1 MPPALTPPASEITHF
16 YIFEFNDRLN
26 GKSREDGGMSRRF
39 AELALAV
46 VTGLC
51 LSFPAA
57 ASELVMF
64 ERAGCGWCARFNAEI
79 APIYAKTDEGRAL
92 PLRRVDLGQPLP
104 PDLTGIAPGAF
115 TPTFVVVDQGREIGR
130 IRGYPGD
137 AFFFGLL
144 GRIMNATS
152 GTPARS

>member
-1 MPPALTPPASEITHF
+1 MPGQITARRLATLASAAIAVLSLSTP
-16 YIFEFNDRLN
+16 L
-26 GKSREDGGMSRRF
+26 
-39 AELALAV
+39 L
-46 VTGLC
+46 
-51 LSFPAA
+51 

-64 ERAGCGWCARFNAEI
+64 ERPGCGWCARFNAEI
-79 APIYAKTDEGRAL
+79 APIYGKTDEGRAL
-92 PLRRVDLGQPLP
+92 PLRRVDLTQKLP
-104 PDLTGIAPGAF
+104 ADLAGIDPGAF
-115 TPTFVVVDQGREIGR
+115 TPTFVVVDQGHEIGR

>member
-1 MPPALTPPASEITHF
+1 MSGQITLRRLATLPSVAIAL
-16 YIFEFNDRLN
+16 
-26 GKSREDGGMSRRF
+26 
-39 AELALAV
+39 
-46 VTGLC
+46 LC
-51 LSFPAA
+51 LSSPLP

-64 ERAGCGWCARFNAEI
+64 ERPGCGWCARFNAEI

-92 PLRRVDLGQPLP
+92 PLRRVDLTQKLP
-104 PDLTGIAPGAF
+104 ADLAGIDPGAF
-115 TPTFVVVDQGREIGR
+115 TPTFVVLDQGREIGR

-144 GRIMNATS
+144 GRIINATS

>member
-1 MPPALTPPASEITHF
+1 MAIGGEVEMGIAALRQLGFVAQPRQS
-16 YIFEFNDRLN
+16 L
-26 GKSREDGGMSRRF
+26 GREHIG
-39 AELALAV
+39 ELGIIEA
-46 VTGLC
+46 GE
-51 LSFPAA
+51 SPAA

>member
-1 MPPALTPPASEITHF
+1 MVRTIA
-16 YIFEFNDRLN
+16 
-26 GKSREDGGMSRRF
+26 K
-39 AELALAV
+39 LAWAV

-51 LSFPAA
+51 LSSPGA

-79 APIYAKTDEGRAL
+79 APIYAKTDEGRAA
-92 PLRRVDLGQPLP
+92 PLRRIDLAQPLP
-104 PDLTGIAPGAF
+104 PDLAGIDPGAF

-137 AFFFGLL
+137 TFFFGLL
-144 GRIMNATS
+144 GRIMNATN
-152 GTPARS
+152 GPQART

>member
-1 MPPALTPPASEITHF
+1 MSGQITARRLATLASAAIAF
-16 YIFEFNDRLN
+16 
-26 GKSREDGGMSRRF
+26 
-39 AELALAV
+39 
-46 VTGLC
+46 LC
-51 LSFPAA
+51 LSSPLL

-64 ERAGCGWCARFNAEI
+64 ERPGCGWCARFNAEI
-79 APIYAKTDEGRAL
+79 APIYAKTDEGHAL
-92 PLRRVDLGQPLP
+92 PLRRIDITQKLPADLA
-104 PDLTGIAPGAF
+104 GIDPGAF
-115 TPTFVVVDQGREIGR
+115 TPTFVVLDQGREIGR